1 VRVLEVEQQSGV
13 TVVRLCHG
21 KVNAL
26 DLELLRAITGAMREL
41 DPGTPVVLTGT
52 GSVFC
57 AGVDLQRI
65 VNGGADYVGEYL
77 PALSEA
83 FLAVFDHPG
92 PVVAA
97 VNGHA
102 LAGGCVFA
110 AACEVRLMSQGTIG
124 LTELGVGVPFPTS
137 AIEIVRHAVGP
148 VAERLVLTAR
158 PVDVATAVRIGLVE
172 QVPDVLDAAVSR
184 AAAMGG
190 VPADVYAFSK
200 RQLRQPVWERIAAHD
215 DADATVLEVWSSDRA
230 RDAITAYLDSLRT
243 RSR

>member
-1 VRVLEVEQQSGV
+1 MLDVEEQSGV
-13 TVVRLCHG
+13 TVVRLAHG

-26 DLELLRAITGAMREL
+26 DLELLRAITDAMREL
-41 DPGTPVVLTGT
+41 DPGTPVVLTGS

-57 AGVDLQRI
+57 AGVDLRRI
-65 VNGGADYVGEYL
+65 VDGGPDYVREYL

-102 LAGGCVFA
+102 LAGGCVIA
-110 AACEVRLMSQGTIG
+110 AACDVRLMSQGTIG
-124 LTELGVGVPFPTS
+124 LTELGVGVPFPTA
-137 AIEIVRHAVGP
+137 AIEIMRHVVGP
-148 VAERLVLTAR
+148 AAERLVLTAA
-158 PVDVATAVRIGLVE
+158 PLDVAGAVAIGLVQ
-172 QVPDVLDAAVSR
+172 QVPDAFGAAVTL
-184 AAAMGG
+184 AAAMGE

-215 DADATVLEVWSSDRA
+215 SADAEVLEVWSSDRS
-230 RDAITAYLDSLRT
+230 RDAITAYLESLR
-243 RSR
+243 RR